1 MKHQTLSKILGTL
14 SIIIL
19 TFFAVSFVTPAV
31 KASSLPPSTISEE
44 EEEEGGGG
52 TSFLNGSGDGSSPTG
67 SSLPQPGFINGI
79 PVGTVNAAAA
89 QGKSVGEYLN
99 NALDFRSGRLRMGGR
114 ISTPPNDTRHPTEP
128 LRISSGANA
137 VQNGKTTGMT
147 VQLDWASTAV
157 INAGHMVASQTGGTL
172 VAAFQTSCPGQGET
186 IVDLYSPQL
195 QADRKLSAFSVGG
208 KAGSLDIINEL
219 PGVVSEEHFHIALPT
234 PAQEIIIIQD
244 ADDNLKD
251 NLFGRLSLKH
261 F

>member
-31 KASSLPPSTISEE
+31 KASSPPPSTIPEE
-44 EEEEGGGG
+44 EEEEEEDG
-52 TSFLNGSGDGSSPTG
+52 TSVSGYLGDDS

-137 VQNGKTTGMT
+137 VQKGKTTGMT

-157 INAGHMVASQTGGTL
+157 INVGHMVASQTGGTL

-195 QADRKLSAFSVGG
+195 QADRKLTAFSVGG

-219 PGVVSEEHFHIALPT
+219 PGVVSEEHFHIALPG

-251 NLFGRLSLKH
+251 NLFGRLNLKH